1 MKDCPR
7 CASVQAWVLGDGRLK
22 CRTCG
27 RRYSWTSVW
36 DSVRLSE
43 SAKHALLDAFVR
55 GMPAAQSTAD
65 QACADSR
72 ERFYRLIRACCAQH
86 ERLPRDGLAIAQC
99 HMASARSAMRG
110 WAMTQQVIIV
120 GIAERHGNVRISA
133 PAGEIQEILPLLR
146 ERTAVGGVVQLG
158 STQAYACLQIQG
170 DYVSVPRTTRAPLGL
185 QPAQEF
191 WHFARSHLQI
201 FRKIPLK
208 FFPLYL
214 AETCLRFNHR
224 SDDMRTLLHAFMS
237 STASGEVKMLL
248 RNESSN
254 PIVRIHRAESAFH
267 AATCG
272 ASQSG
277 AS

>member
-7 CASVQAWVLGDGRLK
+7 CASAQAWVLGDGRYK
-22 CRTCG
+22 CRACG

-36 DSVRLSE
+36 DSARLGE
-43 SAKHALLDAFVR
+43 PAKHALLDAFVR
-55 GMPAAQSTAD
+55 GVPAAQSTVA

-86 ERLPRDGLAIAQC
+86 ERPARDGLAIAHCQT
-99 HMASARSAMRG
+99 AGARSAMRG
-110 WAMTQQVIIV
+110 WATSHQVIIL
-120 GIAERHGNVRISA
+120 GIAERNGNVRITA
-133 PAGEIQEILPLLR
+133 PADDIQEILPLLR
-146 ERTAVGGVVQLG
+146 EQTAVGGVVQVS

-170 DYVSVPRTTRAPLGL
+170 DYVSVPRTTRAPLESRT
-185 QPAQEF
+185 AQEF
-191 WHFARSHLQI
+191 WHHARMHLQM

-224 SDDMRTLLHAFMS
+224 ADDLH
-237 STASGEVKMLL
+237 ELL
-248 RNESSN
+248 RETMRSTPSSDVKQLLRGEIVN
-254 PIVRIHRAESAFH
+254 PIVRLHRAESVFQS
-267 AATCG
+267 ATCG

>member
-7 CASVQAWVLGDGRLK
+7 CASAQAWVLGDGRFK
-22 CRTCG
+22 CRACG

-36 DSVRLSE
+36 DSARLSE
-43 SAKHALLDAFVR
+43 PAKHALLDAFVR
-55 GMPAAQSTAD
+55 GVPAAQSTVE

-86 ERLPRDGLAIAQC
+86 ERPARDALAIALCQS
-99 HMASARSAMRG
+99 AGARSTMRG
-110 WAMTQQVIIV
+110 WSTSHQVIIL
-120 GIAERHGNVRISA
+120 GIGERNGNVRISA
-133 PAGEIQEILPLLR
+133 PPGDIQEILPLLR
-146 ERTAVGGVVQLG
+146 ERTAVGGVVQVS

-170 DYVSVPRTTRAPLGL
+170 DYVSVPRTTRAPIALG
-185 QPAQEF
+185 PAHEF
-191 WHFARSHLQI
+191 WHHARTHLQM

-224 SDDMRTLLHAFMS
+224 AEDLRTLLRDCMS
-237 STASGEVKMLL
+237 STPSGDVKALL
-248 RNESSN
+248 RGEGVN
-254 PIVRIHRAESAFH
+254 PIVRLHRAESVFQS
-267 AATCG
+267 ATCG

>member
-7 CASVQAWVLGDGRLK
+7 CASTQAWVLGDGRYK
-22 CRTCG
+22 CRACG

-36 DSVRLSE
+36 DSARLSE
-43 SAKHALLDAFVR
+43 PAKDALLDAFVR
-55 GMPAAQSTAD
+55 GVPAAQCTAE

-86 ERLPRDGLAIAQC
+86 ERPARDALAIALCQ
-99 HMASARSAMRG
+99 AAGARSAMRG
-110 WAMTQQVIIV
+110 WSTTHQVIIL
-120 GIAERHGNVRISA
+120 GIAERNGNVRISA
-133 PAGEIQEILPLLR
+133 PAGEIQEVLPLLR
-146 ERTAVGGVVQLG
+146 ERTAVGGVVQL
-158 STQAYACLQIQG
+158 SSAQAYACLQIQG
-170 DYVSVPRTTRAPLGL
+170 DYVSVPRITRAPLSLG
-185 QPAQEF
+185 PAHEF
-191 WHFARSHLQI
+191 WRHARTHLQM

-208 FFPLYL
+208 FFPLHL

-224 SDDMRTLLHAFMS
+224 AEDLRTLLRNHMS
-237 STASGEVKMLL
+237 ATSSGDVKPLL
-248 RNESSN
+248 RGEGAH
-254 PIVRIHRAESAFH
+254 PVVRLHRAESVFP